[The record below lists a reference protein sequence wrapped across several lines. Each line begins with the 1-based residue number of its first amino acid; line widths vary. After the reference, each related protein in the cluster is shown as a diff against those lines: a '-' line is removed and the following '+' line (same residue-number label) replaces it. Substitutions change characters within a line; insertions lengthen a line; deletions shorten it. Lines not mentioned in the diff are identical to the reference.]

1 MGELFLMVSMATEVL
16 LTDFFPP
23 LLLSRVVAADSH
35 FISQRLGESLLWA
48 RVGPTGVQ
56 GWGLWGCCPARRGL
70 QTRLRSPWPL
80 CAPSRAHPC
89 GGALRR
95 PRVPCSSPPAPQSPP
110 ALRAAGRVQR
120 PHLHHVRGRRG
131 RSLRA
136 QGAGLPA
143 TLQMAWQ
150 LWAPWT
156 PARAAASQAPGGAR
170 AGMQVPALLGL
181 AAGCPAPPTSRP
193 PPGPGRAG
201 ARTLASVSAS
211 RLCRHREPAPRGPR
225 APARQARAPGESRPW
240 SFLPG
245 GRGVCWLLAGSCA
258 VLPVGP
264 WAPRGRR
271 HWAVWPL
278 PTGHGVRASGMQQ
291 VSRGPAPGR
300 PLPC

>member
-1 MGELFLMVSMATEVL
+1 MG
-16 LTDFFPP
+16 
-23 LLLSRVVAADSH
+23 
-35 FISQRLGESLLWA
+35 QG
-48 RVGPTGVQ
+48 GPHRGA
-56 GWGLWGCCPARRGL
+56 GL
-70 QTRLRSPWPL
+70 
-80 CAPSRAHPC
+80 
-89 GGALRR
+89 GALGLLPGAAGPPDTAPQPVAPLR
-95 PRVPCSSPPAPQSPP
+95 PVPCPSLRRRTASPALAVQLPTCSPKPP

-120 PHLHHVRGRRG
+120 PYLHHVRGQRG

-143 TLQMAWQ
+143 ALQMAWQ
-150 LWAPWT
+150 LWAPRT

-181 AAGCPAPPTSRP
+181 VAGCPAPPTSRP

-258 VLPVGP
+258 VLPTGP

-291 VSRGPAPGR
+291 VSRGLAPGR